1 MTRIFVI
8 PGHGAGDSGAVG
20 NGYQEQERVRALA
33 TRIKALGGDSVT
45 LADFSR
51 NYYADN
57 GISSLSIPSDTQI
70 IELHMDSATASARGG
85 HVIIYSGFEPD
96 EYDEALAKFIG
107 SFMPGRSV
115 LISRRSDLANPAR
128 AAAKGYGYR
137 LMECGFISNT
147 SDVAKF
153 NSNMDDL
160 ARGIL
165 AAFEISASGSSGSSG
180 SFGSS
185 DSFGGTYRCTVD
197 ALNVRDAPSLS
208 GNVVASYSEGQTVVL
223 DDWYKIAD
231 GWVWGRYTGASSGK
245 KRYIAIGKSTGGYD
259 PSDYLV
265 KV

>member
-20 NGYQEQERVRALA
+20 NGYQEQERARALA
-33 TRIKALGGDSVT
+33 TRIKALGGDFVT

-57 GISSLSIPSDTQI
+57 GITSLSIPSDTQI

-137 LMECGFISNT
+137 LMECGFISNA

-165 AAFEISASGSSGSSG
+165 AAFGISASGSSGSYE
-180 SFGSS
+180 
-185 DSFGGTYRCTVD
+185 SFGGTYRCTVD

-208 GNVVASYSEGQTVVL
+208 GNVVASYSIGQTVVL
-223 DDWYKIAD
+223 DDWYEIVD

-245 KRYIAIGKSTGGYD
+245 KRYIAIGKPTGGYD

>member
-1 MTRIFVI
+1 
-8 PGHGAGDSGAVG
+8 
-20 NGYQEQERVRALA
+20 
-33 TRIKALGGDSVT
+33 
-45 LADFSR
+45 
-51 NYYADN
+51 
-57 GISSLSIPSDTQI
+57 
-70 IELHMDSATASARGG
+70 
-85 HVIIYSGFEPD
+85 
-96 EYDEALAKFIG
+96 
-107 SFMPGRSV
+107 
-115 LISRRSDLANPAR
+115 
-128 AAAKGYGYR
+128 
-137 LMECGFISNT
+137 MECGFISNA

-165 AAFEISASGSSGSSG
+165 AAFEISASGSS
-180 SFGSS
+180 GSS

-245 KRYIAIGKSTGGYD
+245 KRYIAIGKPTGGYD

>member
-70 IELHMDSATASARGG
+70 IELHMDSFGSSSPHGG
-85 HVIIYSGFEPD
+85 HVIIKPSFSPD
-96 EYDEALAKFIG
+96 DYDNKLASFIA
-107 SFMPGRSV
+107 SMFPGRSEK
-115 LISRRSDLANPAR
+115 LTKQQLANADR

-137 LMECGFISNT
+137 LLECCFITNA

-165 AAFEISASGSSGSSG
+165 AAFGIAASGSSGSSG
-180 SFGSS
+180 SSE
-185 DSFGGTYRCTVD
+185 SFGGTYRCTVD
-197 ALNVRDAPSLS
+197 ELNVRDAPSLS
-208 GNVVASYSEGQTVVL
+208 GNVVASYSKGQTVVL

-245 KRYIAIGKSTGGYD
+245 KRYIAVGKPTGGYD